1 MLNTFVELGF
11 RPAIIWVKGIDNT
24 SRNWLV
30 DDTERNKFNGRVNT
44 STFATNYSTLALN
57 LYSAEPQSSAGT
69 FEGNY
74 IDHLSNGFKL
84 RSTAA
89 NSNASE
95 TYIYCAWAESPM
107 NNLYGAQ
114 SNAR

>member
-1 MLNTFVELGF
+1 LGF

-57 LYSAEPQSSAGT
+57 LSSAEPQSSAGT

-95 TYIYCAWAESPM
+95 TYIYCAWAEAPM
-107 NNLYGAQ
+107 NNLYGVSLMPGRELAH
-114 SNAR
+114 